1 MRNFRVTL
9 HDGVRHIVRA
19 NDFHRPCESINGRW
33 EFLDADDKVLWSW
46 DAEEVSSVVEGITL
60 MEVARV
66 I

>member
-19 NDFHRPCESINGRW
+19 NDFRRPCESVNGRW

-46 DAEEVSSVVEGITL
+46 GAEEVLSIVEGITL
-60 MEVARV
+60 MEVARAG
-66 I
+66 